1 MVLIKGSVKNY
12 FTTTYLSNLY
22 VAILPV
28 IDAIGQH
35 AGKECHSNRLQILA
49 LTLPAIFLSGFVCTK
64 SLDLCRF
71 CTYNN

>member
-28 IDAIGQH
+28 IDANGQCIG
-35 AGKECHSNRLQILA
+35 EDDNLIL
-49 LTLPAIFLSGFVCTK
+49 SQ
-64 SLDLCRF
+64 
-71 CTYNN
+71 